1 MSEYRHL
8 RVCPI
13 TPSLGAEVDGADLSA
28 LDDDLVADIRRAFRA
43 HLVLV
48 FRDQQLTRDQHKAFG
63 RLFGELQTHPAK
75 TNLGLPGDPEI
86 FDVNITSK
94 TRVANGE
101 SWHTDLSCE
110 PVPPMA
116 SALYITEVPPSGG
129 GDTLFANMQEAFA
142 ALSPA
147 IQKMLLELTAF
158 HSGYRDL
165 KAYGYEPKPG
175 QTYPTATHPVVIRHP
190 DTGRPVLFVNEA
202 FTEKINELSPRESS
216 AILDMLYRHIE
227 TNTRFHCRVKWQ
239 ANTLV
244 LWDNRAV
251 HHHAVWDYFPET
263 RRGERVTV
271 RGTEPPEAY
280 AGQIEGSHTRQPSP
294 VY

>member
-190 DTGRPVLFVNEA
+190 ETGKPVLFVNEA

-280 AGQIEGSHTRQPSP
+280 AGPIEGSHTRQPSP